1 MVMERSVEDDEQR
14 VRMLGYSG
22 NVVRV
27 TMPHV
32 FDDDDDDDVVVVR
45 SGTRA

>member
-1 MVMERSVEDDEQR
+1 MVMERSAEDDEQR
-14 VRMLGYSG
+14 VRRLGYSR

-27 TMPHV
+27 TMPLV
-32 FDDDDDDDVVVVR
+32 FDDDDVVVVVVR